1 MNILVTGGMGEV
13 GRPVVNWLLGRGH
26 DIRVLDLDVSRPI
39 DGAECI
45 QGTITD
51 FEALAP
57 VMAGMDA
64 VVHLAAY
71 RHPSLAP
78 EARLFH
84 VNTVGTFHVFRAA
97 ADAGIKRVACA
108 SSINALGYN
117 FGITFPKGQL
127 RYFPIDE
134 DHPEFTTDPYSFSKQ
149 MIERIGTYFW
159 HREGITS
166 TFLRFPA
173 VYDLTP
179 DEPGIL
185 MAFVEGCY
193 KHTSE
198 VMALPEQER
207 SSRIQDIVDDFE
219 RRAHEREWEAQFDLS
234 FPDADIMFG
243 RSNFWTS
250 LDARDAAQA
259 IEKSLLADIEGS
271 HAMYVT
277 DAHNFAGIPSRD
289 LVATWFPEVTEWR
302 SDVRGTETL
311 VSIDRARALIGFE
324 PAFPFRG
331 RDKG

>member
-1 MNILVTGGMGEV
+1 MTGYEGNAFAFTGDATADILSITAVHPMRDDAIDAFLARAGADTELVDAASSPTVGSGAQLRRTHILRANVPTFTRANGGSMHILVTGGMGEV
-13 GRPVVNWLLGRGH
+13 GRPVVDWLLGRGH
-26 DIRVLDLDVSRPI
+26 NIRVLDLDVSRPI

-51 FEALAP
+51 FETLAP

-84 VNTVGTFHVFRAA
+84 VNTVGTFNVFRAA

-127 RYFPIDE
+127 QYFPIDE

-193 KHTSE
+193 
-198 VMALPEQER
+198 
-207 SSRIQDIVDDFE
+207 
-219 RRAHEREWEAQFDLS
+219 
-234 FPDADIMFG
+234 G
-243 RSNFWTS
+243 RHF
-250 LDARDAAQA
+250 
-259 IEKSLLADIEGS
+259 
-271 HAMYVT
+271 
-277 DAHNFAGIPSRD
+277 
-289 LVATWFPEVTEWR
+289 
-302 SDVRGTETL
+302 
-311 VSIDRARALIGFE
+311 
-324 PAFPFRG
+324 
-331 RDKG
+331 